1 MTDQGKDRDGN
12 VMFMTGNGL
21 EKVLKAIG
29 SQRDEMVRFLSD
41 LISVPAVGPAS
52 GGEGEM
58 EKMELLQKKLDSFG
72 FGDQERYDA
81 RDPNVPCGCRP
92 NLVVGGG
99 DGGRRTLF
107 VVTHVDVVPPGP
119 EDRWDG
125 DPFKARLSEGRI
137 FGRGT
142 EDNGQSITSAVFA
155 AKALKEARIEP
166 ELDVRLVFVSDEEAD
181 SVMGIRHLLGQG
193 IFHGDHLILVPDHGT
208 PDGRLVEISEKSIA
222 WIKVSVHGR
231 QCHASMPDLG
241 SNAMRAGMRFGCLAD
256 EALHARFDRADDL
269 FDRPRSTFE
278 PTKKVANVSNVN
290 TVPGEDVLYFDCRL
304 VPPYGTADVLT
315 VMRAVADRV
324 QRETGT
330 RIDLEFE
337 LDERSPE
344 PTPPG
349 AEIVG
354 RTLAA
359 VDRIYG
365 NDPFVGG
372 IGGGT
377 CAAMFR
383 HAGFHTAVW
392 ETCDNMAHSPN
403 EYAVVDNIVG
413 DAKVFATLFSGG

>member
-1 MTDQGKDRDGN
+1 MY
-12 VMFMTGNGL
+12 MSGNGL
-21 EKVLKAIG
+21 EKVLKALG

-41 LISVPAVGPAS
+41 IVSVPAVGPAS
-52 GGEGEM
+52 GGEGEL
-58 EKMELLQKKLDSFG
+58 EKMELLQKRLDPFG

-81 RDPNVPCGCRP
+81 RDTNVPCGYRP
-92 NLVVGGG
+92 NLVAGAGGG

-119 EDRWDG
+119 EDHWDG
-125 DPFKARLSEGRI
+125 DPFKARLSEGKL

-155 AKALKEARIEP
+155 VKALVEARVEP
-166 ELDVRLVFVSDEEAD
+166 ELDVRLVFVSDEEGD
-181 SVMGIRHLLGQG
+181 SVMGIRHLLRQG
-193 IFHGDHLILVPDHGT
+193 MFGRDDLFLVPDHGT
-208 PDGRLVEISEKSIA
+208 PDGRLVEVSEKSMA

-278 PTKKVANVSNVN
+278 PTKKLANVSNVN

-304 VPPYGTADVLT
+304 VPPYRTADAMT
-315 VMRAVADRV
+315 EMRAVADRV
-324 QRETGT
+324 QQETGT
-330 RIDLEFE
+330 RIDLGFE
-337 LDERSPE
+337 LDEQSPE
-344 PTPPG
+344 PTPPD
-349 AEIVG
+349 AEIVS

-359 VDRIYG
+359 VDRIYR

-383 HAGFHTAVW
+383 HARFHTAVW
-392 ETCDNMAHSPN
+392 ETCDNTAHSPN